1 MSGSIFVM
9 SAKKAALSV
18 IDRKS
23 LDTTDDLIFC
33 QKILVIFTV
42 LKINTLSKM
51 LGRSKI
57 GNNWKLIC
65 KVSV

>member
-1 MSGSIFVM
+1 MSGSIFAM